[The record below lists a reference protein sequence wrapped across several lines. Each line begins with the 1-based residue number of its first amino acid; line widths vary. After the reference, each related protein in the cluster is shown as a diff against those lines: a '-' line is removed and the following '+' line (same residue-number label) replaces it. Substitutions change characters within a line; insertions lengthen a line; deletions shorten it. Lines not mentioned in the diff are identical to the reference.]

1 MGHPLR
7 QAVFDRV
14 LIDLNTQCDF
24 LLSKGAAPVANRVAV
39 LPNVRRV
46 MNWAR
51 LERIPVISTID
62 AHRPGEPS
70 NGLPPF
76 CVDRT
81 LGQRKLPFTLLPRRI
96 VLTGDNTTDIP
107 FEPFR
112 RYQQVIFSKRRTD
125 FLSNPKADRLINEI
139 QTSHLLILGVI
150 TESCV
155 KVAALAL
162 MARQRRVG
170 VIVDACGH
178 WSAADAELAFLQMK
192 AKGAVL
198 LTTDELL
205 SGAADDLLRAPFGAI
220 SDDDEA
226 SSADNGSP
234 AVDRMKLAGAVS
246 PEFEST
252 DAPQEAGKGNGR
264 GNGRSGSTEPPAPHR
279 MTTARHAPGNGNG
292 RGRSLRKAA
301 GISSTRSSRETRK
314 SGRRTR

>member
-7 QAVFDRV
+7 QVVFDRV
-14 LIDLNTQCDF
+14 LVDLNTQCDF

-51 LERIPVISTID
+51 LGRVPVISTID
-62 AHRPGEPS
+62 AHRPGERS

-81 LGQRKLPFTLLPRRI
+81 VGQRKLPFTLLPRRI

-112 RYQQVIFSKRRTD
+112 RYQQVIFTKRRND
-125 FLSNPKADRLINEI
+125 FLSNPKADRLINQI
-139 QTSHLLILGVI
+139 RTSYLLIVGVI

-155 KVAALAL
+155 KAAALAL

-205 SGAADDLLRAPFGAI
+205 SGAADDLLRGPSGVI
-220 SDDDEA
+220 SDDEEE
-226 SSADNGSP
+226 SSDDIGTP
-234 AVDRMKLAGAVS
+234 TVDRMKLLGAAN
-246 PEFEST
+246 PELESIR
-252 DAPQEAGKGNGR
+252 ARQEAVKGNGR
-264 GNGRSGSTEPPAPHR
+264 GNGRSRTTEPPPDR
-279 MTTARHAPGNGNG
+279 MTTARHASGNGNG
-292 RGRSLRKAA
+292 RGRSTPKAA
-301 GISSTRSSRETRK
+301 DTSSTPSGRETRK